1 MSIKSCF
8 FLFPCLLVFHAPAQ
22 GAGVDD
28 ADERLFKVQSAMAQK
43 GNTRAQYYLGEMHE
57 QGLGTKQDIDEAFKW
72 YTKAA
77 EQGDPMAK
85 RKLAH
90 RHEILE
96 EIKKER
102 EIILPPAPT
111 PPAAPARKTGAK
123 NKEPVAQATLA
134 KSEPPAP
141 DPAKALA
148 EREKRRAA
156 IRAMIMERMR
166 NPTGEL
172 FGE

>member
-1 MSIKSCF
+1 MSVKSCF
-8 FLFPCLLVFHAPAQ
+8 FLFLCLLTFHTPARS
-22 GAGVDD
+22 AGVDD
-28 ADERLFKVQSAMAQK
+28 ADERLFKVQLAMAQQ

-57 QGLGTKQDIDEAFKW
+57 QGLGTKQDVDEAFRW

-77 EQGDPMAK
+77 EQGDPLAK

-90 RHEILE
+90 RQEIIN

-102 EIILPPAPT
+102 EITLPPAPT
-111 PPAAPARKTGAK
+111 PAAPARTTSAK
-123 NKEPVAQATLA
+123 NKEPAAPAALA
-134 KSEPPAP
+134 KSEPPPP
-141 DPAKALA
+141 DPAKVAA

-166 NPTGEL
+166 HPTGEL